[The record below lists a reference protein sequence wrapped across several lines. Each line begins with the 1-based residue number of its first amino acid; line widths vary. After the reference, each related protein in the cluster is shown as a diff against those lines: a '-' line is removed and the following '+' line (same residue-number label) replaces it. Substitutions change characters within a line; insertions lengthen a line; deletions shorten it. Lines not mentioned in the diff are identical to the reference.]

1 MTVLV
6 YEDFEVGMTREFGDH
21 LVTKQEIIEFAE
33 KYDPHPFHL
42 SEEEAAKTHF
52 GALAS
57 SGWMTCAIMMRMV
70 CDDFLLNS
78 SSVGSPGV
86 DELRWLKPVFVNDR
100 LRGKVEVV
108 SSRLSE
114 SKPDLGIVRYKMLVF
129 NQKDEMVLSL
139 IANGM
144 FLTRAG
150 YEKLSAEA

>member
-1 MTVLV
+1 MTVFV
-6 YEDFEVGMTREFGDH
+6 YEDFEVGMTRKFGDH
-21 LVTKQEIIEFAE
+21 LVTKEEIIEFAE

-52 GALAS
+52 GALVS
-57 SGWMTCAIMMRMV
+57 SGWMTCGIMMRMM
-70 CDDFLLNS
+70 CDNFLLNS

-86 DELRWLKPVFVNDR
+86 DELKWLKPVFVGDR
-100 LRGKVEVV
+100 LRGKIEVL
-108 SSRLSE
+108 SCRLSE
-114 SKPDLGIVRYKMLVF
+114 SKPGLGILRNKMMVF

-150 YEKLSAEA
+150 YAKLSAKA